1 MTKKRGGWV
10 GGLGGGAGR
19 EREGANYAKDFSLG
33 EKGPK

>member
-10 GGLGGGAGR
+10 GGAAGR